1 MIGLK
6 TLPPMCGWGEHLFIF
21 NLALPCLYQVT
32 RDRYLSDYK
41 IIRLSERLDAEKGI

>member
-1 MIGLK
+1 
-6 TLPPMCGWGEHLFIF
+6 MCGWGEHLFIF
-21 NLALPCLYQVT
+21 NLALLCLYQVT

>member
-6 TLPPMCGWGEHLFIF
+6 TLPPMCGWGEHLF
-21 NLALPCLYQVT
+21 NRVLPCLYQVN

-41 IIRLSERLDAEKGI
+41 MILLSERHDA